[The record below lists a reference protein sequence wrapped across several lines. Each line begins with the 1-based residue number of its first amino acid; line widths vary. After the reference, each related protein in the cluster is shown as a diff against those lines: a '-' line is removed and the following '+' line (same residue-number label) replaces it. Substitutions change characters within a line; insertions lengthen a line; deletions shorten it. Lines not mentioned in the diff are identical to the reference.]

1 VTAAAQ
7 AAVEPAAGRRVAY
20 RTCSLCEA
28 TCGLELTV
36 VDGRVERI
44 RGDDDDVFSRGFVCP
59 KGASLG
65 QLHDDPDRL
74 RAPLV
79 RGDDGELREATWPEA
94 YARVAELLEPVLAE
108 HGPDAVATYI
118 GNPMGQSLSGNLYLR
133 GYHKALGTK
142 QLYTVGTVDQHPKS
156 LANALLYG
164 TQFSVAVPDLDR
176 TDHLLLLGANPV
188 VSQGSLV
195 AAPDIR
201 TRLRAIRERGGR
213 IVVID
218 PRRTRTAREAD
229 EHHFVR
235 PGTDA
240 FLLSALAATL
250 FQEELVAPGRLEEHV
265 SGLDAV
271 HDFCLRFPPER
282 VAARC
287 GIEATVVRRLARD
300 LAAAERAVVY
310 GRCGTTMQAFGTAA
324 SWLVDVLNVLTGNL
338 DRPGGAMFS
347 TPATGGPTFSGRP
360 RTGRGIEVGRWRSRV
375 AGVPEVLGELTVGV
389 LAEEIAT
396 AGPGRV
402 RALVTFSGNPV
413 LSCPN
418 GTRLGEALTT
428 LDCFVALDPYVNET
442 TRHAHVVL
450 PPPSP
455 LERAHYPVAVYP
467 TALRNVANYSP
478 PVLPRPD
485 GMPDEWET
493 IVRLTGIV
501 SGHGPEADV
510 DELDRGLALET
521 LRRRTGDPWSPVSGR
536 DPDELLGLLEPR
548 RGQERMLDLMLRCG
562 PHGDGFGARPDG
574 LTLARLEAE
583 PHGIDLGPLE
593 SRLPDALRTPS
604 GTIELGHPL
613 LLGEAERLDAA
624 LSEPAPAFLLI
635 GRREYRSL
643 NSWLHNLPVL
653 AGGKRRCTL
662 LVHPDDAARLGLV
675 DGGRAA
681 VRSRVGEVELEVEVS
696 DEVMPGVVSV
706 PHGWGHGRPGARL
719 AVAAAEP
726 GASANDLTDE
736 QFLDPL
742 SGTVA
747 LNGVP
752 VEVAACA

>member
-1 VTAAAQ
+1 VTATAQ
-7 AAVEPAAGRRVAY
+7 AVAGPATGRRVAY

-28 TCGLELTV
+28 TCGLELTL

-44 RGDDDDVFSRGFVCP
+44 RGDAQDVFSHGFVCP

-65 QLHDDPDRL
+65 QLQEDPDRL

-79 RGDDGELREATWPEA
+79 RGPDGTLQEATWPEA
-94 YARVAELLEPVLAE
+94 YARVAELLEPILAE
-108 HGPDAVATYI
+108 HGPDAVATFI

-133 GYHKALGTK
+133 AYHKALGTR
-142 QLYTVGTVDQHPKS
+142 QLYTVGTVDQHPRS

-164 TQFSVAVPDLDR
+164 TQFSVPVPDLDR
-176 TDHLLLLGANPV
+176 TDHLLVLGANPV

-195 AAPDIR
+195 SAPDIR
-201 TRLRAIRERGGR
+201 RRLRKIRARGGR

-218 PRRTRTAREAD
+218 PRRTRTAKEAD

-240 FLLSALAATL
+240 LLLAGLAATL
-250 FQEELVAPGRLEEHV
+250 FEEGLVTLGRLEEHV
-265 SGLDAV
+265 SGLDDV
-271 HDFCLRFPPER
+271 RRLCLRFPPER
-282 VAARC
+282 VASRC
-287 GIEATVVRRLARD
+287 GIEATVMRRLARE

-310 GRCGTTMQAFGTAA
+310 GRCGTTTQAFGTAT
-324 SWLVDVLNVLTGNL
+324 SWLVDVLNVLTANL
-338 DRPGGAMFS
+338 DRPGGAMFA
-347 TPATGGPTFSGRP
+347 TPATGGPTFSGEP
-360 RTGRGIEVGRWRSRV
+360 GTGSRVEVGRWRSRV
-375 AGVPEVLGELTVGV
+375 SGRPEVLGELSVGV

-396 AGPGRV
+396 DGPGRV

-418 GTRLGEALTT
+418 GTRLGEALEQ

-442 TRHAHVVL
+442 TRHAHVIL

-478 PVLPRPD
+478 PALPRPN

-501 SGHGPEADV
+501 SGLGAEADV
-510 DELDRGLALET
+510 DELDRALALDT
-521 LRRRTGDPWSPVSGR
+521 LRRRTKDPWSPVAGR
-536 DPDELLGLLEPR
+536 NPEELLGMLEPR
-548 RGQERMLDLMLRCG
+548 TGQERMLDVMLRCG
-562 PHGDGFGARPDG
+562 PHGDHFGARPEG
-574 LTLARLEAE
+574 LTLARLEAQ

-593 SRLPDALRTPS
+593 PRLPGALRTPS
-604 GTIELGHPL
+604 GTVELGHPL
-613 LLGEAERLDAA
+613 LLAEGERLERELA
-624 LSEPAPAFLLI
+624 EPVPPLVLI
-635 GRREYRSL
+635 GRREHRSL
-643 NSWLHNLPVL
+643 NSWLHNLPAL
-653 AGGKRRCTL
+653 AGGRRRCTL
-662 LVHPDDAARLGLV
+662 LVHPDDAGRLGLA
-675 DGGRAA
+675 DRGRAA
-681 VRSRVGEVELEVEVS
+681 VRSRIGEIELEVEVS
-696 DEVMPGVVSV
+696 DEMMPGVVSV
-706 PHGWGHGRPGARL
+706 PHGFGHGRPGTRL

-726 GASANDLTDE
+726 GASANDVTDE
-736 QFLDPL
+736 QFVDPV

-752 VEVAACA
+752 VEITACG

>member
-1 VTAAAQ
+1 MTAAAQ

-44 RGDDDDVFSRGFVCP
+44 RGDDDDAFSRGFVCP

-94 YARVAELLEPVLAE
+94 YTRVAELLEPILAE

-240 FLLSALAATL
+240 LLLAALAATL
-250 FQEELVAPGRLEEHV
+250 FEEGLVAPGRLEEHV

-271 HDFCLRFPPER
+271 RDFCLRFPPER
-282 VAARC
+282 VAERC

-396 AGPGRV
+396 EGPGRV

-418 GTRLGEALTT
+418 GTRLGEALAT

-442 TRHAHVVL
+442 TRHAHVIL

-478 PVLPRPD
+478 PVLPRPEA
-485 GMPDEWET
+485 MPDEWET

-501 SGHGPEADV
+501 SGHGSEADV

-521 LRRRTGDPWSPVSGR
+521 LRRRTGDAWSPVAGR

-593 SRLPDALRTPS
+593 PRLPDALRTPS

-613 LLGEAERLDAA
+613 LLGEARAPRRGARRAGAGVPADRPPRVPLAQLLAPQPARPRGREAA
-624 LSEPAPAFLLI
+624 LHPARPPRRRRAARAR
-635 GRREYRSL
+635 GRRPGDRA
-643 NSWLHNLPVL
+643 L
-653 AGGKRRCTL
+653 AGRRGGARGRGERRGDARRRL
-662 LVHPDDAARLGLV
+662 RPARVGARPARRAAR
-675 DGGRAA
+675 
-681 VRSRVGEVELEVEVS
+681 
-696 DEVMPGVVSV
+696 
-706 PHGWGHGRPGARL
+706 GRPPPSPAR
-719 AVAAAEP
+719 ARTTSPTSSSSTPSRARSP
-726 GASANDLTDE
+726 
-736 QFLDPL
+736 
-742 SGTVA
+742 
-747 LNGVP
+747 
-752 VEVAACA
+752 